1 MLHKPIERAAMH
13 EEPKADN
20 EGEED
25 GDVDGLVEVEVGEED
40 AVEGHWEGWT
50 WSELDVKLPMGIE
63 EKRGSDERKMDEYY
77 FPRMNRGVNRC
88 QTFLAV

>member
-40 AVEGHWEGWT
+40 AVEGH
-50 WSELDVKLPMGIE
+50 
-63 EKRGSDERKMDEYY
+63 
-77 FPRMNRGVNRC
+77 
-88 QTFLAV
+88 